1 MITDDKIRSKKLQY
15 DINWEAANISALS
28 SRKIDKYEYLTGKEI
43 LPSTQRQIIE
53 QAQFTYCPLAK
64 AFDKQRKTIKRKT
77 IKDQV
82 IKQVEALKALKRE
95 EALKTLKKIGL
106 NQELESIEG
115 IFPKKMRTDKIKN
128 EIDETRKW
136 EKNWTKRLKMQVKY
150 LHDF

>member
-28 SRKIDKYEYLTGKEI
+28 SRKINKYEYLTGKEI

-136 EKNWTKRLKMQVKY
+136 GKNWTKRLKMQVKY

>member
-1 MITDDKIRSKKLQY
+1 M
-15 DINWEAANISALS
+15 
-28 SRKIDKYEYLTGKEI
+28 
-43 LPSTQRQIIE
+43 PSTQRQIIE

-136 EKNWTKRLKMQVKY
+136 GKN
-150 LHDF
+150 

>member
-1 MITDDKIRSKKLQY
+1 MITDDKIKSKKLQY

-28 SRKIDKYEYLTGKEI
+28 SRKINKYEYLTGKEI

-95 EALKTLKKIGL
+95 EALKIFKK
-106 NQELESIEG
+106 
-115 IFPKKMRTDKIKN
+115 
-128 EIDETRKW
+128 
-136 EKNWTKRLKMQVKY
+136 
-150 LHDF
+150 